1 MPVCNWHLLFLS
13 MSKGF
18 TSYKIGNQNALHYL
32 TFATVN
38 WIDVF
43 TGKKYRDVLIDSL
56 AYCRKEKGLELYGY
70 VIMSNHVHLIAR
82 AKEGF
87 ELSNILRDFKKHT
100 SKQIIK
106 LIQEEPESR
115 KEWLLQ
121 VMSEHGKNND
131 KNKTYQLWRND
142 NHPIELHSNEVIK
155 QKLDYIHNNPVEA
168 GIVEKQEDYLY
179 SSARNYQELTSVLE
193 IDTN

>member
-1 MPVCNWHLLFLS
+1 

-18 TSYKIGNQNALHYL
+18 SSYKIGDQNALHYL

-43 TGKKYRDVLIDSL
+43 TCKKYRDVLIDSL

-87 ELSNILRDFKKHT
+87 ALSDILRDLKKHT
-100 SKQIIK
+100 CKQIVK
-106 LIQEEPESR
+106 LIENEPESR
-115 KEWLLQ
+115 REWLLQ
-121 VMSEHGKNND
+121 IMADHGAKND
-131 KNKTYQLWRND
+131 KNKTYQWWRND
-142 NHPIELHSNEVIK
+142 NHPIELHSNAVIK

-168 GIVEKQEDYLY
+168 GIVEKPEEYLY
-179 SSARNYQELTSVLE
+179 SSASNYCELAAVLPT
-193 IDTN
+193 DALG

>member
-1 MPVCNWHLLFLS
+1 MT
-13 MSKGF
+13 KGF
-18 TSYKIGNQNALHYL
+18 TSYRIGDQNALHYL

-87 ELSNILRDFKKHT
+87 SLSNILRDFKKHT

-121 VMSEHGKNND
+121 IMAEHGAKND

-142 NHPIELHSNEVIK
+142 NHPIELHTNAVIK
-155 QKLDYIHNNPVEA
+155 QKLDYIHNNPVES
-168 GIVEKQEDYLY
+168 GIVEKPEEYLY
-179 SSARNYQELTSVLE
+179 SSARNYSGLDSVM
-193 IDTN
+193 ITDTL

>member
-1 MPVCNWHLLFLS
+1 

-18 TSYKIGNQNALHYL
+18 TSYRIGDQNALHYL

-87 ELSNILRDFKKHT
+87 ELSNILRDFKKHRR
-100 SKQIIK
+100 S
-106 LIQEEPESR
+106 
-115 KEWLLQ
+115 
-121 VMSEHGKNND
+121 
-131 KNKTYQLWRND
+131 
-142 NHPIELHSNEVIK
+142 
-155 QKLDYIHNNPVEA
+155 
-168 GIVEKQEDYLY
+168 
-179 SSARNYQELTSVLE
+179 LE
-193 IDTN
+193 FRLFQP

>member
-1 MPVCNWHLLFLS
+1 

-18 TSYKIGNQNALHYL
+18 TSYRIGKQNALHFL
-32 TFATVN
+32 TFATAN

-43 TGKKYRDVLIDSL
+43 TGKKYRDILTQSL
-56 AYCRKEKGLELYGY
+56 TYCRKEKGLELYGY

-87 ELSNILRDFKKHT
+87 TLSGILRDFKKYT

-106 LIQEEPESR
+106 LIQEESESR
-115 KEWLLQ
+115 REWLLQ
-121 VMSEHGKNND
+121 VIAEHGRNND

-142 NHPIELHSNEVIK
+142 NHPIELHSSTVIK

-168 GIVEKQEDYLY
+168 GIVQKPEDYLY
-179 SSARNYQELTSVLE
+179 SSARNYYGLE
-193 IDTN
+193 AVIETDPL